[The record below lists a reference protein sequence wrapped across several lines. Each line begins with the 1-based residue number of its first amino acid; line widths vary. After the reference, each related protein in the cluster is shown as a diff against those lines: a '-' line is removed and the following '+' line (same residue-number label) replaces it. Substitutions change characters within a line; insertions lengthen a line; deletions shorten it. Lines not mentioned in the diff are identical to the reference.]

1 MKLIYGGLPSP
12 TLLELTFTDNVFD
25 VGAISHITACCRDY
39 LEFVMYKVY
48 RTDWT
53 EVLVYL
59 DLYRPP
65 MINFIVLNPVVYP
78 SLPIEYL

>member
-1 MKLIYGGLPSP
+1 
-12 TLLELTFTDNVFD
+12 
-25 VGAISHITACCRDY
+25 
-39 LEFVMYKVY
+39 MYKVY